1 MSTALK
7 IMLLIIVNLC
17 TSYVISFITSY
28 YASKYGAPFVL
39 ECMILT
45 SGLVFAL
52 TLYSFM
58 VKVDFSTCVAI
69 IIVVLFCFILFGL
82 SFAMNLGTPTLHNL
96 YGTFG
101 VIFGGIILVLDTQY
115 VASG

>member
-1 MSTALK
+1 M
-7 IMLLIIVNLC
+7 V
-17 TSYVISFITSY
+17 
-28 YASKYGAPFVL
+28 
-39 ECMILT
+39 LT

-58 VKVDFSTCVAI
+58 VKVDFSTCVGI

-82 SFAMNLGTPTLHNL
+82 SFAMSLGTPALHNL